1 MTARVQHFELN
12 GQRIECDAHPSKLV
26 VDYLRED
33 AGLTGTNIGCGEGVC
48 GTCSILVDNCSAR
61 SCLLL
66 LGQIEETSVLTIEG
80 LAGHTLGPVI
90 QDAFSRH
97 FAAQCGYCTP
107 AMLLIALEYLL
118 DGTIENHADKTV
130 IRDRLASVMCRCT
143 GYQPIIDAI
152 HDVAKSLALGPASQ
166 KLRTT
171 P

>member
-1 MTARVQHFELN
+1 MTDGKRHFELN
-12 GQRIECDAHPSKLV
+12 GQPIECDAHPAKLV
-26 VDYLRED
+26 VDYLRDD

-48 GTCSILVDNCSAR
+48 GSCSILVNNCSAR

-80 LAGHTLGPVI
+80 LTDHPLGPAI

-107 AMLLIALEYLL
+107 AMLIIALEYLL
-118 DGTIENHADKTV
+118 DGTVADHTDETV

-143 GYQPIIDAI
+143 GYQPIIDAVRE
-152 HDVAKSLALGPASQ
+152 VAKSLACGSASQ
-166 KLRTT
+166 MLRTA